1 MDAAELV
8 HADLAAGAHMITSR
22 GVDTD
27 DQGTRPYRPTSPSLC
42 GGTRLAVVGGG
53 FIASAE

>member
-1 MDAAELV
+1 VDAAELV

-27 DQGTRPYRPTSPSLC
+27 DPRTRPYRPQLTH
-42 GGTRLAVVGGG
+42 GGG
-53 FIASAE
+53 LPSASTPSTCSWT